1 MWSVG
6 MIIFELFAGSEFVQ
20 SFTHHEDVVE
30 GLIFIQN
37 ELGNRLQSLLRGLLF
52 EVRFESITTALEE
65 GILDNAERVAKAVR
79 AVGKKIADSNYLEQ
93 RLRERASGAQG
104 FPDESNSVIGQVSN
118 QGQQ

>member
-52 EVRFESITTALEE
+52 EVRFETITRALEE
-65 GILDNAERVAKAVR
+65 GILDDAERVAKAVR
-79 AVGKKIADSNYLEQ
+79 AVGRKIAGSNYLEK
-93 RLRERASGAQG
+93 RLRERESQIQG
-104 FPDESNSVIGQVSN
+104 FPDESNSVHGQVSN
-118 QGQQ
+118 QN